1 MGIFDKFK
9 KKNEVVEQKEN
20 QVINEE
26 DSKGNYSLVEMNN
39 YMLSDV
45 RKESLSNNTYSLSLS
60 KLSEISP
67 ITVSVR
73 RLGKPPASPMRMMCS

>member
-9 KKNEVVEQKEN
+9 KKNEVVEQKED
-20 QVINEE
+20 QVINDE
-26 DSKGNYSLVEMNN
+26 DSKGNYSLVKMNN

-45 RKESLSNNTYSLSLS
+45 RKESLGNNTYSLSLS

-67 ITVSVR
+67 ITVSTANNI
-73 RLGKPPASPMRMMCS
+73 KTIMEQNPKT